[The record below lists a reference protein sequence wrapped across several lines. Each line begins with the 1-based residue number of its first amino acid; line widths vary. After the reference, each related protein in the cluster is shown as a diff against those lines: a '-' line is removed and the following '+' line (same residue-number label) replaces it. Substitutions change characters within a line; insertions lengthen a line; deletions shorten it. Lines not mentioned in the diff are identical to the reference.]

1 MSITYLSGRRCHSLS
16 PRFAAFAMA
25 VLISISPAFCQG
37 IREIREAVGKGDL
50 VAVKALLEDN
60 PDLVFR
66 KGGLGWTPLHVA
78 AFTGQKDVA
87 ALLLAN
93 KAAVNARDKEGQTP
107 LHWAAER
114 GQKDV
119 AALLLANKADV
130 NAVDRDGWTPL
141 HFVADFGERNIDIEE
156 LLLAY
161 NADVN
166 AKANGGFTPSTS
178 LSPRALWTRLNC

>member
-1 MSITYLSGRRCHSLS
+1 
-16 PRFAAFAMA
+16 
-25 VLISISPAFCQG
+25 
-37 IREIREAVGKGDL
+37 
-50 VAVKALLEDN
+50 
-60 PDLVFR
+60 
-66 KGGLGWTPLHVA
+66 
-78 AFTGQKDVA
+78 
-87 ALLLAN
+87 
-93 KAAVNARDKEGQTP
+93 VNARDKEGQTP

-114 GQKDV
+114 SQKDV